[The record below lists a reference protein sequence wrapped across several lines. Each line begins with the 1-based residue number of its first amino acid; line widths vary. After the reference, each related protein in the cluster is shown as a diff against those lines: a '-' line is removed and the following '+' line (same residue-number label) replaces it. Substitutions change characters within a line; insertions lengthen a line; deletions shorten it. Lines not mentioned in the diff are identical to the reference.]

1 MTEKHIPTSSN
12 AKTINS
18 KPLNPYVAG
27 VPLSNPD
34 GRGFYGRE
42 DIFNFVHSALAAEQR
57 SAILLYGQRRIGKS
71 SILRQLPNRLPAE
84 FVCVFFDLQGK
95 GSMELDQVLYG
106 LGRAIADQL
115 KIPRPDRGETTE
127 ETFADQF
134 LERVIHALD
143 NHPERLI
150 LLFDEFDVVDEKIA
164 GSNVAAHRFMNFL
177 RNLINIE
184 PRIGYILVVGR
195 KTEEL
200 SEAFNSSLLK
210 DSVQMRIARL
220 KKDQAARL
228 IREPSQGYLLFT
240 EEAIESIYDLAGGN
254 PYCTQLLCL
263 TIWSNC
269 TATNQSFPV
278 EVNPTH
284 VDEALLPAM
293 ELGTLGL
300 NWMFDGLTNP
310 AHRIFLSALAKAV
323 DSSSSSYASLSMIEK
338 VLLKRHIAVDTH
350 EIMTAPRELEQ
361 WDVINSGKYGFQ
373 FSVKMVGVWIRQKR
387 PLELLEKE
395 VRYTNPKAYN
405 YYELAV
411 EAHRSGNLDRAV
423 SDYKGALEANPVFLE
438 AQKGLA
444 TALRERNKDEDLEAS
459 IEAHERVLEI
469 DSETPSNSLLQVL
482 LQSLEL
488 DETSIDNLLLH
499 YNRISELDTEK
510 NMLPRA
516 YRTLHNRAIE
526 MLKLNE
532 YKNAEKIFETI
543 GNEDL
548 ARTAQIKKK
557 QAIWSDTVIAI
568 IGVSVLLNK
577 WIFDV
582 PNVKELIIMVWA
594 VAGSAFGSL
603 MWKSIWKSEIMTS
616 SKLPP
621 HHSMRLK
628 LMFVQQPIK
637 GALFRLVFGVIIGFV
652 GGYLTFRIFGE
663 GWANSLVAFLA
674 SFYLYTYIIPPADF
688 LRQKFRNRKE

>member
-12 AKTINS
+12 AKSTNS

-27 VPLSNPD
+27 GPLSNPD

-42 DIFNFVHSALAAEQR
+42 EIFNFVHSALAAEQR

-95 GSMELDQVLYG
+95 GSLELNQVLYG

-115 KIPRPDRGETTE
+115 KIPRPDREETTE

-134 LERVIHALD
+134 LERVMRALD

-164 GSNVAAHRFMNFL
+164 GSNVAAHRFMSFL

-200 SEAFNSSLLK
+200 SEAFNASLLK
-210 DSVQMRIARL
+210 DSVQMRIGRL
-220 KKDQAARL
+220 EKDQAARL
-228 IREPSQGYLLFT
+228 IREPSQGYLRFT
-240 EEAIESIYDLAGGN
+240 EEAIESIYNLTGGN

-269 TATNQSFPV
+269 RATNQSFPV

-310 AHRIFLSALAKAV
+310 AHRIFLSALAKAI
-323 DSSSSSYASLSMIEK
+323 DSSSSSYASLSMIEEA
-338 VLLKRHIAVDTH
+338 LLKRRIAVNAH
-350 EIMTAPRELEQ
+350 EIITAPRELEQ
-361 WDVINSGKYGFQ
+361 WDVINSGKNGFQ
-373 FSVKMVGVWIRQKR
+373 FSVKMVGIWIRQKR

-444 TALRERNKDEDLEAS
+444 TALCERNENGDLEAS

-469 DSETPSNSLLQVL
+469 DTETPSNSLLQVL
-482 LQSLEL
+482 LKSLES
-488 DETSIDNLLLH
+488 DKTSIDNLHLH
-499 YNRISELDTEK
+499 YKRISEIDTE
-510 NMLPRA
+510 NSMLPRA
-516 YRTLHNRAIE
+516 HRILYNRALE
-526 MLKLNE
+526 MLKIGW
-532 YKNAEKIFETI
+532 YKNAEKIFKAI
-543 GNEDL
+543 GHEDL
-548 ARTAQIKKK
+548 ARTAQMKNKRS
-557 QAIWSDTVIAI
+557 IWSNIVVFI
-568 IGVSVLLNK
+568 IGVSVLLIK
-577 WIFDV
+577 WKFDV
-582 PNVKELIIMVWA
+582 PNVKEWRIMIYA
-594 VAGSAFGSL
+594 VAGAAFGSL
-603 MWKSIWKSEIMTS
+603 FWMSVRKSQLKRTLLRHIGNQTKF
-616 SKLPP
+616 
-621 HHSMRLK
+621 RLF
-628 LMFVQQPIK
+628 FVQSPIS
-637 GALFRLVFGVIIGFV
+637 GALFRLVFGVTIGFSL
-652 GGYLTFRIFGE
+652 GYLVFRLFGE
-663 GWANSLVAFLA
+663 GWANSLVTFLA
-674 SFYLYTYIIPPADF
+674 SLYSPMFVLLFPDSEF
-688 LRQKFRNRKE
+688 NSKNRKE